1 MKPLSLAHLP
11 PDAPAWLF
19 ALILGGLIL
28 HIGAG
33 SIGIIAGY
41 VAILAPKGKRLH
53 RFAGRLFVL
62 TMMIMGAAATLLAVR
77 IHQRGNVA
85 GGLLAF
91 YLVGTAWMAV
101 RRAPRSTGRFEVGA
115 LLFVL
120 GVVGTMATFGV
131 EARMSPAHRL
141 DGYPAPLYFT
151 VAAIALF
158 FAWGDL
164 RMIRS
169 GGLSG
174 TRRLARHAGRM
185 GFGLFLAAGSFFI
198 GQQKV
203 MPAALHGSPVLLV
216 LGLAPLGLTIFWLV
230 RIRRPKTGSRRPVRG
245 EDGMMP
251 IPAER
256 V

>member
-1 MKPLSLAHLP
+1 MKPLALAHLP
-11 PDAPAWLF
+11 PDAPAWLL
-19 ALILGGLIL
+19 ALILAALIL

-33 SIGIIAGY
+33 SIGILGGY
-41 VAILAPKGKRLH
+41 VAILAPKGARLH
-53 RFAGRLFVL
+53 RLAGRLFVVA
-62 TMMIMGAAATLLAVR
+62 MMVMGAAATLLAIR

-91 YLVGTAWMAV
+91 YLVGTAWMTVA
-101 RRAPRSTGRFEVGA
+101 RAPESSRRLEIGA
-115 LLFVL
+115 CLFVL
-120 GVVGTMATFGV
+120 GVAATMAAFGV

-141 DGYPAPLYFT
+141 DGYPAPLYFA

-164 RMIRS
+164 RWIRS
-169 GGLSG
+169 GGLAG

-203 MPAALHGSPVLLV
+203 MPLWMHGSPILLL
-216 LGLAPLGLTIFWLV
+216 LGLAPLGLTIFWLI
-230 RIRRPKTGSRRPVRG
+230 RIRIGRRSRPALLA
-245 EDGMMP
+245 
-251 IPAER
+251 PAAS
-256 V
+256 